1 MMGKRS
7 GQEDLFS
14 YNINLDKRV
23 PANHPLRQI
32 KQQID
37 FSFARSAVA
46 STYGINGHVSED
58 PEVILKLMFLLFFD
72 NLPSERE
79 LMHQVAYRLDYLWFL
94 GLTLDDQVPDHSILS
109 KARRRWGRDV
119 FEELFVRTVR
129 QCVEAGLVDG
139 KKLHFDGSLI
149 DANASKDSVVS
160 GPPELIAALRS
171 AYRETARRLD
181 DDDESVGGG
190 PGGAGGRGCGGD
202 EFKEGG
208 RKPGCERK
216 MTSLLSATDPDAAV
230 VGRRGLSSRPRYKTH
245 RAVDD
250 REGVITAVATTPGD
264 VEENRLLV
272 NLMEGSESNT
282 GIVVETAVADA
293 QYGTAENFRE
303 LKRRGVRTHM
313 ADLGLKNTRETGLFS
328 DELFG
333 YDPRSDTYT
342 CPAGQLL
349 KKRHFK
355 PHRQAYYY
363 GCSARICNGCSRRE
377 ECTRSRHGRTVM
389 RHVDHELVE
398 AGRRESASAA
408 AKRDRARRKF
418 LAEGSFA
425 DGSNNHGLKRSRWRG
440 LAFLRIQD
448 LLIAACQNV
457 KKLILHQPPLCSKT
471 AVMEKS
477 RLQKDPWGSDLSLL
491 RRVSDLFRR
500 LFNKDDG
507 ILGKNCE
514 LEAIPLFGQG
524 A

>member
-7 GQEDLFS
+7 RQEGLFS
-14 YNINLDKRV
+14 YNVNLDRRV
-23 PANHPLRQI
+23 PLNHPLRRI

-37 FSFARSAVA
+37 FSFAREAVA
-46 STYGINGHVSED
+46 STYGVNGHVSED

-129 QCVEAGLVDG
+129 QCVDAGLVDG
-139 KKLHFDGSLI
+139 KKLHFDGSLV

-160 GPPELIAALRS
+160 GPPELIAALKA
-171 AYRETARRLD
+171 AYRETAQRLD
-181 DDDESVGGG
+181 DDDESGGGG
-190 PGGAGGRGCGGD
+190 PGAAGGGSP
-202 EFKEGG
+202 EVEPVKKGG
-208 RKPGCERK
+208 RKSGYAAKPS
-216 MTSLLSATDPDAAV
+216 SLLSTTDPDAAV
-230 VGRRGLSSRPRYKTH
+230 VGRRGLASRPRYKTH

-250 REGVITAVATTPGD
+250 REGVITAMETTAGD

-272 NLMEGSESNT
+272 ELMDASESNT
-282 GIVVETAVADA
+282 GTAVATAVADA

-313 ADLGLKNTRETGLFS
+313 ADLGLKNTRATGLFS
-328 DELFG
+328 DDLFG

-342 CPAGQLL
+342 CPAGQIL

-355 PHRQAYYY
+355 PLRQAFYY

-389 RHVDHELVE
+389 RHVAHELVE
-398 AGRRESASAA
+398 AGRRESAGAL

-425 DGSNNHGLKRSRWRG
+425 DGANNHGLKRSRWRG
-440 LAFLRIQD
+440 LALQRIQD

-457 KKLILHQPPLCSKT
+457 KKLI
-471 AVMEKS
+471 S
-477 RLQKDPWGSDLSLL
+477 RPTKPCTEAAAMVINRVQKGLLGSYITLL
-491 RRVSDLFRR
+491 RRGFALIRGLCNKGAEIISEGRLIFDL
-500 LFNKDDG
+500 L
-507 ILGKNCE
+507 
-514 LEAIPLFGQG
+514 AS
-524 A
+524 

>member
-37 FSFARSAVA
+37 FSFARSAVS

-181 DDDESVGGG
+181 DDESVGGG
-190 PGGAGGRGCGGD
+190 PGGAGGCGCGGD

-208 RKPGCERK
+208 QKPGYERK

-313 ADLGLKNTRETGLFS
+313 ADLGLKNTRATGLFS
-328 DELFG
+328 DELFIYG
-333 YDPRSDTYT
+333 EASDTYT
-342 CPAGQLL
+342 CPAGQVL
-349 KKRHFK
+349 KKKHFK
-355 PHRQAYYY
+355 PLRQAYYY
-363 GCSARICNGCSRRE
+363 GCTARLCNGCSRRE

-398 AGRRESASAA
+398 AGRRESAGAL
-408 AKRDRARRKF
+408 AKGDRARRKF

-425 DGSNNHGLKRSRWRG
+425 DGANNHGLKRSRWRG
-440 LAFLRIQD
+440 LALQRIQD

-457 KKLILHQPPLCSKT
+457 KKLISRPTKPCLE
-471 AVMEKS
+471 AAAMMINRVEKGLS
-477 RLQKDPWGSDLSLL
+477 GSYIMLL
-491 RRVSDLFRR
+491 RRGFALIRGLGNKGAEINGEGRLIFDL
-500 LFNKDDG
+500 LA
-507 ILGKNCE
+507 L
-514 LEAIPLFGQG
+514 
-524 A
+524 

>member
-14 YNINLDKRV
+14 YNVNLDKRV
-23 PANHPLRQI
+23 YLNHPLRRI

-37 FSFARSAVA
+37 FSFAREAVA
-46 STYGINGHVSED
+46 STYGVNGHVSED

-109 KARRRWGRDV
+109 KARRRWGRKI

-129 QCVEAGLVDG
+129 QCVDAGLVDG
-139 KKLHFDGSLI
+139 KKLHFDGSLV

-160 GPPELIAALRS
+160 GPPELIAALKA
-171 AYRETARRLD
+171 AYRETAKRFDED
-181 DDDESVGGG
+181 DDDSSGGG
-190 PGGAGGRGCGGD
+190 PGPDGGVGCSGDAGN
-202 EFKEGG
+202 EGG
-208 RKPGCERK
+208 QKAGYVGK
-216 MTSLLSATDPDAAV
+216 NASLLSTTDPDAAV
-230 VGRRGLSSRPRYKTH
+230 VGRRGLASRPRYKTH

-250 REGVITAVATTPGD
+250 REGVITAMATTAGD

-272 NLMEGSESNT
+272 ELMDASESNT
-282 GIVVETAVADA
+282 GTAVATAVADA

-313 ADLGLKNTRETGLFS
+313 ADLGLKNTRATGLFS
-328 DELFG
+328 DELFV
-333 YDPRSDTYT
+333 YDPASDTYR
-342 CPAGQLL
+342 CPAGQVL

-363 GCSARICNGCSRRE
+363 GCSARICNGCARRD

-389 RHVDHELVE
+389 RHVAHELVE
-398 AGRRESASAA
+398 AGRRESAGAL

-425 DGSNNHGLKRSRWRG
+425 DGANNHGLKRSRWRG
-440 LAFLRIQD
+440 LALQRIQD

-457 KKLILHQPPLCSKT
+457 KKLI
-471 AVMEKS
+471 S
-477 RLQKDPWGSDLSLL
+477 RPTKPRSEAAAMVINRVQKGLLASYITLL
-491 RRVSDLFRR
+491 RRGFALIRGLCNKGAEIIGEGRLIFDL
-500 LFNKDDG
+500 L
-507 ILGKNCE
+507 
-514 LEAIPLFGQG
+514 AS
-524 A
+524 